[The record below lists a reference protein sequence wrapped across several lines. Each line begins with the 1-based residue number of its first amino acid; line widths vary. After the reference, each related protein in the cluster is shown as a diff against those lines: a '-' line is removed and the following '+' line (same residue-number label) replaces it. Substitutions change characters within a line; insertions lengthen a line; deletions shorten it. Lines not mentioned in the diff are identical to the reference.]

1 MNIIGIVILSTIIV
15 SYLLDLFAD
24 ILNLK
29 NLGKEVPLEFRDTI
43 DGAKYLK
50 SQNYTKENTYFGFAE
65 SIFGLSITLLF
76 WFLGG
81 FAWLD
86 SIVRANIQNEV
97 IRGIVFI
104 STLLIANSIL
114 SMPFGIYSTFVI
126 EEKYGFNKTTVKT
139 YILDILKSTS
149 LSALIGIPVLSL
161 ILFVL
166 ADSSKWTFLYLW
178 GFVLVL
184 SLILQ
189 YIAPTI
195 ILPIFNKFKPLDEG
209 ELKVSIFSF
218 AKKVNFPLKNIFVMD
233 GSKRSSKSNAFFT
246 GFGRNKRI
254 AIFDTLIEKHTVPA
268 LTAVLAHEIGHYKL
282 KHILTGSVIQ
292 YLRIGVMLY
301 LLQFFI
307 NSDMLFSSFYIS
319 TKSVYTGLIFFGLLY
334 APIDLILSL
343 FMNILSRKHEYD
355 ADKFSVSNTKDSQ
368 SMIDALKKLSEHN
381 LSNLTPHPFYAF
393 LHYSHPPVT
402 DRIEAIRLIQN

>member
-166 ADSSKWTFLYLW
+166 AIAVNGLSSTY
-178 GFVLVL
+178 G
-184 SLILQ
+184 
-189 YIAPTI
+189 
-195 ILPIFNKFKPLDEG
+195 D
-209 ELKVSIFSF
+209 
-218 AKKVNFPLKNIFVMD
+218 
-233 GSKRSSKSNAFFT
+233 
-246 GFGRNKRI
+246 
-254 AIFDTLIEKHTVPA
+254 
-268 LTAVLAHEIGHYKL
+268 
-282 KHILTGSVIQ
+282 
-292 YLRIGVMLY
+292 
-301 LLQFFI
+301 
-307 NSDMLFSSFYIS
+307 LFWFY
-319 TKSVYTGLIFFGLLY
+319 
-334 APIDLILSL
+334 
-343 FMNILSRKHEYD
+343 H
-355 ADKFSVSNTKDSQ
+355 
-368 SMIDALKKLSEHN
+368 
-381 LSNLTPHPFYAF
+381 
-393 LHYSHPPVT
+393 
-402 DRIEAIRLIQN
+402 